1 MTKQNMSETKQMCTF
16 VAVMMTMQ
24 EILETTPGGMPDGVW
39 NGQIACL
46 WVTSQSAG
54 GGHDLEGVSVFSFV
68 LVRQGR
74 MSVRYQ
80 GHTFDLLPR
89 DIHTYAPGVPTNI
102 LEVSEDYQE
111 YCVIFDEQLVLNT
124 PALHHFIRAAYFP
137 IVELGKPKLSL
148 TEAETA
154 QIANTLDMLRHHILK
169 PSSLQ
174 REAVF
179 TLVTLLSIELLE
191 VQSLAVECHRS
202 TTRSEEVFTAFLRL
216 VPDHYIRHRD
226 LKFFADRLNITTT
239 YLSRIVRQI
248 SGRTVVEFL
257 NEALAA
263 EAALRLKTT
272 NSTITQLADDFN
284 FSDQAAF
291 TKFFTR
297 MKGMSP
303 KEYRKSSAL

>member
-16 VAVMMTMQ
+16 VTIMMTMQ

-46 WVTSQSAG
+46 WVTGRGLEGSY
-54 GGHDLEGVSVFSFV
+54 DLDGVSVFSFV

-80 GHTFDLLPR
+80 GNAFDLQPG
-89 DIHTYAPGVPTNI
+89 DIHTYAPGVPTHI
-102 LEVSEDYQE
+102 LEVSEDYQG

-124 PALHHFIRAAYFP
+124 PALRHFIRAVYFP
-137 IVELGKPKLSL
+137 IAELGKPKLSL
-148 TEAETA
+148 TKAETA

-169 PSSLQ
+169 PTSLQ

-179 TLVTLLSIELLE
+179 TLATLLSIELLE
-191 VQSLAVECHRS
+191 AQSLAVETHRS
-202 TTRSEEVFTAFLRL
+202 TTRAEEVFAAFLRL
-216 VPDHYIRHRD
+216 VPDYYIRHRD
-226 LKFFADRLNITTT
+226 LKFYADRLNITTT

-272 NSTITQLADDFN
+272 NRTITQLADDFN

-297 MKGMSP
+297 IKSMSP
-303 KEYRKSSAL
+303 KEYRKSSDL